1 MKGGVMKGYIERYV
15 FIGVAIVFTYKGVD
29 SLINAKIEM
38 HKIEGFLCLLIAS
51 VLVAGA
57 YIINAIR
64 LLHKETKGRRTLD
77 AHVQNLTEKMYR
89 MEKAS

>member
-1 MKGGVMKGYIERYV
+1 MKHYLERYI
-15 FIGVAIVFTYKGVD
+15 FIGVALVFIYKG
-29 SLINAKIEM
+29 SAILINAKVEM

-64 LLHKETKGRRTLD
+64 LLHKETKGRKALD
-77 AHVQNLTEKMYR
+77 IHVQSLTEKLYK

>member
-1 MKGGVMKGYIERYV
+1 MKHYIERYV
-15 FIGVAIVFTYKGVD
+15 FIGCALVFIYKGST
-29 SLINAKIEM
+29 SLINAKVEM

-64 LLHKETKGRRTLD
+64 LLHKETKGRRTMD

>member
-1 MKGGVMKGYIERYV
+1 MKGGVMKHYIERYV
-15 FIGVAIVFTYKGVD
+15 FIGFALVFIYKG
-29 SLINAKIEM
+29 SAILMNAKVEM

-64 LLHKETKGRRTLD
+64 LLHKETKGRRTMD
-77 AHVQNLTEKMYR
+77 AHVQNLTERLYR

>member
-1 MKGGVMKGYIERYV
+1 MKQYLERYV
-15 FIGVAIVFTYKGVD
+15 FIGCALIFIYTGIN
-29 SLINAKIEM
+29 SLINAKVEM

-77 AHVQNLTEKMYR
+77 LHIQNLTERLHR

>member
-1 MKGGVMKGYIERYV
+1 MKHYLERYV
-15 FIGVAIVFTYKGVD
+15 FIGCALVFIYKGSA
-29 SLINAKIEM
+29 SLINAKVEM

-77 AHVQNLTEKMYR
+77 AHVQNIIEKMYR

>member
-1 MKGGVMKGYIERYV
+1 MKRYIERYI
-15 FIGVAIVFTYKGVD
+15 FIGVALVFSYKGID
-29 SLINAKIEM
+29 SVINAKIEM

-64 LLHKETKGRRTLD
+64 LLHKETKGRKTLD
-77 AHVQNLTEKMYR
+77 AHVQHLTEQMYK